1 MRKITYRRAFS
12 LVEVVVGAAII
23 VSSLVGLLTIFGNL
37 ARLNI
42 KNIQAA
48 QAAFLLE
55 QGAEVA
61 RYWRDQNWSN
71 VSGLGAGTTYRAVYA
86 SSRWST
92 STTPTL
98 IDGLFDRTIVAT
110 NVNRDSNQDIVTSG
124 GGSEQEAGGDGKEIA
139 KFHIGISNGS
149 TNGSRR
155 ATSRYRR

>member
-1 MRKITYRRAFS
+1 MSYQRGFS
-12 LVEVVVGAAII
+12 LVEVLVGAAII

-37 ARLNI
+37 AQLNV

-71 VSGLGAGTTYRAVYA
+71 ISGLTAATNYRAVYA
-86 SSRWST
+86 SNRWST

-124 GGSEQEAGGDGKEIA
+124 GTLDSETRLITVTVAWRQDAATTTKTLSLYL
-139 KFHIGISNGS
+139 SNIF
-149 TNGSRR
+149 ND
-155 ATSRYRR
+155 